1 MQKNVM
7 ERLNEAIRR
16 TNSRVV
22 AGLDPVLS
30 EIPDCEEYRKLT
42 DRGVLMET
50 YCHDYIKAIA
60 GIVPAIKIN
69 SAFFEAEGLT
79 LEYFEVA

>member
-1 MQKNVM
+1 MQKLNVM
-7 ERLNEAIRR
+7 ERLNKVIRR

-69 SAFFEAEGLT
+69 SAFF
-79 LEYFEVA
+79 